1 MLHLSLDNAPY
12 SEMDFARFN
21 FEGFR
26 RISTAIE
33 MAQQTRALAQDTDDL
48 AEANNALRAAGERK
62 HLEQQIAQKNFEAER
77 KRAFD
82 AVKPLLDRSKRMMM
96 PPQRRLEIEN
106 RLDHLIT
113 LFNMK
118 DFGAVHREA
127 PSVAASL
134 DRRPS
139 LPPAYPIRDWPQDR
153 GPKRPAMPRSQ
164 SVTSLFQ
171 RGLALERAGK
181 LRQAVEA
188 YGRVLERNPN
198 HLQAKKRLSKI
209 DSFARRARF

>member
-1 MLHLSLDNAPY
+1 MLHLSLENAPY
-12 SEMDFARFN
+12 SEMDFAKFN
-21 FEGFR
+21 SEGFR

-48 AEANNALRAAGERK
+48 AKANSALRAAGERR

-82 AVKPLLDRSKRMMM
+82 AVKPLIDRFKKMIM
-96 PPQRRLEIEN
+96 PPPRRLEIEN

-118 DFGAVHREA
+118 DFGSVRREA
-127 PSVAASL
+127 TSVAATL

-139 LPPAYPIRDWPQDR
+139 FPPTHPIRNWPQDR
-153 GPKRPAMPRSQ
+153 GPKPPVPPQSQ
-164 SVTSLFQ
+164 SVTALFQ
-171 RGLALERAGK
+171 RGLSLERAGR
-181 LRQAVEA
+181 LRQAVET

-209 DSFARRARF
+209 NGFARRARL

>member
-1 MLHLSLDNAPY
+1 
-12 SEMDFARFN
+12 MDFAKFN
-21 FEGFR
+21 PEGFR
-26 RISTAIE
+26 RISTAVE
-33 MAQQTRALAQDTDDL
+33 MAQQTKALALDTNDL

-62 HLEQQIAQKNFEAER
+62 RLEQQIAQKNFEAER

-82 AVKPLLDRSKRMMM
+82 AVKRLLYRFKKMMM
-96 PPQRRLEIEN
+96 PPPRRLEIEN

-118 DFGAVHREA
+118 DFDAVRREA
-127 PSVAASL
+127 SSVAATL

-139 LPPAYPIRDWPQDR
+139 FPPRFPIRNWPQDR
-153 GPKRPAMPRSQ
+153 GPKPPVSSGSQ
-164 SVTSLFQ
+164 SVTALFQ

-181 LRQAVEA
+181 LRQAVEV

-198 HLQAKKRLSKI
+198 HLQAKKRLNKFNG
-209 DSFARRARF
+209 FARRARF